1 MIGNLYYHN
10 VTVMLDKLATLVKFK
25 RSENPHN
32 TASYSL

>member
-1 MIGNLYYHN
+1 MIDNLYYYN
-10 VTVMLDKLATLVKFK
+10 VTVMLDKLATMVELK